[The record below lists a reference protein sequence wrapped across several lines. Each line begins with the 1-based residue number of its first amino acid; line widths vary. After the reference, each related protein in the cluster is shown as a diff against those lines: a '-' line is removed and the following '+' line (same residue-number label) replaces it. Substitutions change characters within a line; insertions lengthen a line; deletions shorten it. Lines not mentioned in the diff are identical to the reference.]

1 MSPKFKTALIPYLF
15 DGDFVTYMLQ
25 NIPMWPEIKM
35 DFDEDDEYDTYFEPL
50 DTENCS
56 FLEFTEDTL
65 TIACSGDWQEPHII
79 TIGFVDDKVIVS
91 DVDVRNLDF
100 KDGIDYEV
108 FKELFDDVRSNIPKP
123 VKSLA
128 RLKLE
133 LENAV
138 SNENY
143 ELAAELRDEIIERNK

>member
-1 MSPKFKTALIPYLF
+1 MNPEFKKALIPYLF

-25 NIPMWPEIKM
+25 NIPMWPEIEM
-35 DFDEDDEYDTYFEPL
+35 NFDEDEEYDTYFEPL
-50 DTENCS
+50 DTENCH
-56 FLEFTEDTL
+56 FLEFTDDTL
-65 TIACSGDWQEPHII
+65 IVACGGDWQEPHII
-79 TIGFVDDKVIVS
+79 TIGFEHNEVVVI
-91 DVDVRNLDF
+91 DIETGDL

-108 FKELFDDVRSNIPKP
+108 FEELFDEVRSNIPKP

>member
-1 MSPKFKTALIPYLF
+1 MTPEFKKALIPYLF

-25 NIPMWPEIKM
+25 NIPMWPEIEM
-35 DFDEDDEYDTYFEPL
+35 NFDDDDEYDTYFEPL
-50 DTENCS
+50 DTEKCE
-56 FLEFTEDTL
+56 FLEFTENTL
-65 TIACSGDWQEPHII
+65 IISCGGEWQEPHVIV
-79 TIGFVDDKVIVS
+79 IGFVDNEVVVTDIEAGK
-91 DVDVRNLDF
+91 F
-100 KDGIDYEV
+100 KKGIDHEV
-108 FKELFDDVRSNIPKP
+108 FMELFDEVRTNIPKP

-128 RLKLE
+128 RLNLE

>member
-1 MSPKFKTALIPYLF
+1 MTPEFKKALIPYLF

-25 NIPMWPEIKM
+25 NIPMWPEIEM
-35 DFDEDDEYDTYFEPL
+35 NFDDDDEYDTYFEPL
-50 DTENCS
+50 DTEKCE
-56 FLEFTEDTL
+56 FLEFTDETL
-65 TIACSGDWQEPHII
+65 VVSCGGDWQQPHVIV
-79 TIGFVDDKVIVS
+79 IGFVDNEIVIT
-91 DVDVRNLDF
+91 DIEAKDF
-100 KDGIDYEV
+100 KEGIDIDV
-108 FKELFDDVRSNIPKP
+108 FKELFDEVRTNIPKP

-128 RLKLE
+128 RLNLE